1 MTVTLRPMAAAEF
14 PAYRER
20 LLEAYSADIARAR
33 GLPAGSALRQATQQ
47 TDELLPHGVCTYGQL
62 LFIAVDDTG
71 EPVGLLWLATHS
83 PDGVQAGWI
92 HAIEV
97 DEAHR
102 GNGYGRELML
112 LAVVESRRRGLTAL
126 RLNVFAPNV
135 VARQLYESLGY
146 EITSQN
152 MAKRLD

>member
-33 GLPAGSALRQATQQ
+33 GLPAGSALRQTTQQ

-92 HAIEV
+92 HA
-97 DEAHR
+97 
-102 GNGYGRELML
+102 
-112 LAVVESRRRGLTAL
+112 SRWTKPTGATVTA
-126 RLNVFAPNV
+126 A
-135 VARQLYESLGY
+135 S
-146 EITSQN
+146 SCC
-152 MAKRLD
+152 